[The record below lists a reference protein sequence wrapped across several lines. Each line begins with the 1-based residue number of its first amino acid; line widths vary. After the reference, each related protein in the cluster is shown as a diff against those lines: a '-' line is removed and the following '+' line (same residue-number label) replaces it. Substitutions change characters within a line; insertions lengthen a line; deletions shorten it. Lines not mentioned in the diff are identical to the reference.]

1 MKPTFDLIPVNGLI
15 TVTAGYT
22 PTANIHEPDSTY
34 CRYMWLNQVGPTS
47 YLAWSHLTAWLPDD
61 DTAAVAINYVELAY
75 GLGTAPGRLHR
86 ALARLVGFHLAY
98 TDPADTNTLHVKRRA
113 PQLNPKQLV
122 RLAERCPTLAACHDE
137 LLHTA
142 A

>member
-1 MKPTFDLIPVNGLI
+1 MKTRDF
-15 TVTAGYT
+15 
-22 PTANIHEPDSTY
+22 
-34 CRYMWLNQVGPTS
+34 MWLNQVGPTS

-61 DTAAVAINYVELAY
+61 DTAVITINYAELAY